1 MNKILVN
8 GRRHLYI
15 RRITIMSGADQFMM
29 IGFNLNI
36 FVLKASNVALAGLL
50 F

>member
-1 MNKILVN
+1 
-8 GRRHLYI
+8 
-15 RRITIMSGADQFMM
+15 MSGADQFMM

-50 F
+50 FKINATLFEAALITLILR